1 MIARSLLHRPRCIP
15 FSRSNCAAPYIEK
28 YRFKRSRLNEDA
40 QRRTR
45 IRRLFDVQRKKST
58 VYKTKREWKKRWS
71 IFLFFFLELK
81 CWSLESDDQRV
92 TQWAGNNNG
101 NGSPVSTRSRLRNNS
116 PIIVKRAHTRRKDAT
131 REIGRYRRLGN
142 WGNFW
147 RQKLERGGYYVIRDR
162 WLTAY
167 WKMRGGRSDTRRSN
181 TWRQRDRKWKW
192 LAGARQVYRH
202 NPPIHREK

>member
-1 MIARSLLHRPRCIP
+1 MYSILAVELCRPL
-15 FSRSNCAAPYIEK
+15 
-28 YRFKRSRLNEDA
+28 YRKISIQAVSFKR
-40 QRRTR
+40 RRTAKDEDST
-45 IRRLFDVQRKKST
+45 IVRRAAKKST

-142 WGNFW
+142 WGNFC

-167 WKMRGGRSDTRRSN
+167 WKMRRGRSDTRRSN